1 MIHAHFDR
9 SGDHC
14 TGFSVSGHAG
24 YAESGADIVC
34 ASVSSAVQLTANAI
48 TEILKLPADVVVQG
62 DTVRL
67 TLSKQEGI
75 AAAQPFFKALRLHL
89 ELLAQDYEQ
98 TIELSE

>member
-9 SGDHC
+9 SGGC
-14 TGFSVSGHAG
+14 YTGFSVSGHAG

-48 TEILKLPADVVVQG
+48 TEVLKLPAEVEVQG

-67 TLSKQEGI
+67 ILSGQEDI
-75 AAAQPFFKALRLHL
+75 SAAQPFFKALRLHL
-89 ELLAQDYEQ
+89 GLLAQDYEQ